1 MELDELHVL
10 ERRARLVG
18 KGVAVAGVLP
28 AVAGDRVGPTD
39 PSGGQHDRLGPKEPE
54 PAPLAV
60 VRQRSGCAA
69 ILGEDAEDGA
79 LHVHVDALVDAVVLE
94 GADHLQAGPISHV
107 SQAGILVTPEVALE
121 NPAIGG
127 PVEERSPRL
136 QLPNPIRGLPRVELG
151 HAPVVQVLA
160 AAHRV
165 GEMHLPAVALIHV
178 PQGGGHTA
186 LGHDRVRLAEQR
198 LADQTHRHS
207 RRGSGDGGPEPRP
220 AGTDDEDVVIEGL
233 VVSHARMSSGL
244 KGFSSRSRSPS
255 STT

>member
-10 ERRARLVG
+10 ERRACLVG
-18 KGVAVAGVLP
+18 KGLAVAGVFP
-28 AVAGDRVGPTD
+28 AVAGDREGPTD
-39 PSGGQHDRLGPKEPE
+39 PSGGQHDRLGPEQPE

-60 VRQRSGCAA
+60 VRPARPRCAA
-69 ILGEDAEDGA
+69 ALGEDAKDGA

-121 NPAIGG
+121 DPAIGG

-136 QLPNPIRGLPRVELG
+136 QLPNPIRRLPRVELG
-151 HAPVVQVLA
+151 HAPVVQVLPT
-160 AAHRV
+160 AHRV
-165 GEMHLPAVALIHV
+165 GEVHLPVVAVVHV

-198 LADQTHRHS
+198 FADQTH
-207 RRGSGDGGPEPRP
+207 
-220 AGTDDEDVVIEGL
+220 
-233 VVSHARMSSGL
+233 
-244 KGFSSRSRSPS
+244 
-255 STT
+255 